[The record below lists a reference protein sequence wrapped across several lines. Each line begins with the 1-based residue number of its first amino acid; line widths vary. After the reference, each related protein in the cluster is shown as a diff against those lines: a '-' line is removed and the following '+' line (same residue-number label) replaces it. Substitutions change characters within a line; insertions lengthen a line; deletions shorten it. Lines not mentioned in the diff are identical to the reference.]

1 MSILTMRGG
10 VGFATP
16 AIAFEEGG
24 AEAVRQAL
32 RPSTQGAWEAPAAVC
47 RQWAQ

>member
-1 MSILTMRGG
+1 MRRG

-16 AIAFEEGG
+16 VVAFEEGG
-24 AEAVRQAL
+24 AEAVRQAR
-32 RPSTQGAWEAPAAVC
+32 RPSTQGAWEVLAAVC